1 MKLIFLFEIGMN
13 VERTAAKECKF
24 FGEVVKSLKW
34 QIGWQYIIP
43 LTVLSFMFITL
54 EFNVET
60 KGESYNRIFGF
71 PFPAISGEMCDLCF
85 RNAVF
90 IVPLL
95 VDIFLWFIFWITFV
109 SLLQKAGMVFKTKSV
124 FIVLTWGILSPLVFL
139 QYILLHSYSLTFWY
153 DQNFEII
160 ETNLKFGLT
169 PP

>member
-43 LTVLSFMFITL
+43 LAVLSFMFITL
-54 EFNVET
+54 EFKVET
-60 KGESYNRIFGF
+60 KDDSYHRVFGF

-90 IVPLL
+90 IIPLL
-95 VDIFLWFIFWITFV
+95 VDIFVHVIFWTAIV
-109 SLLQKAGMVFKTKSV
+109 WLLQKTGMVFKTKIV
-124 FIVLTWGILSPLVFL
+124 FIVLTWVTLAPLVYL
-139 QYILLHSYSLTFWY
+139 QYILLVNYSFTFWY

-160 ETNLKFGLT
+160 ETTLRFAVT